1 MSNDEELMKNYQAGD
16 MSSFDELY
24 GRYKGKVYG
33 FISSRVKEHS
43 RDEIFQRVFTRLHQK
58 KHLYKQEY
66 PFAPWF
72 YTLIRNVIIDFYR
85 ERKFEYIELNEEMMW
100 EREDE
105 IQEFDLSIL
114 ESLDEKEALL
124 LYQKFVEGLSYK
136 ELEDKLNI
144 KSATLRK
151 RISRLVKKLKD
162 NLGYN

>member
-24 GRYKGKVYG
+24 GRYKDKVYG

-58 KHLYKQEY
+58 KHLYNQEY